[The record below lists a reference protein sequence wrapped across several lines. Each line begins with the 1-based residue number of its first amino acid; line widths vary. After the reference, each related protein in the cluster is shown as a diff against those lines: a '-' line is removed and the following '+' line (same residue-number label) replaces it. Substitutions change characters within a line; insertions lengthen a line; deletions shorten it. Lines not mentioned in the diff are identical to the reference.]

1 MASEFSVGVI
11 IGGIVGSSFRSA
23 VSGTRRALDSLGD
36 TSRRLQ
42 ERQNALTRATE
53 RYGQLGSSRMQRLN
67 SELLRVSRTMEQ
79 IERQQRRLSAVSA
92 TSDALK
98 ANRMA
103 LYGQGA
109 ETYAIGRTL
118 GAPVMASVKQ
128 YASFESQL
136 RDISVTGDLDAK
148 QERAIGLAIR
158 QASLK
163 INQLQ
168 ESLMGGVGQLVADG
182 MAPEQAATFAEM
194 LGKTATATKADMTDL
209 AKMTY
214 AFSDALKITDAK
226 ELEQAFGMA
235 ATGAK
240 LGSFELKDMAKALP
254 GMTKAFAA
262 RGITGKEAIMEIVS
276 SLEVGK
282 GSGSAEEAVTNM
294 SNWLAAM
301 GRNDTIQ
308 KYAKA
313 GINYQKSMQNLVA
326 QGFSQYESS
335 LMIANAFIDDKGKAF
350 VQQWEK
356 AGAVGDREGQQK
368 LMESFG
374 LAEVFTDIQTVN
386 HLLSMRQGWD
396 KYLSNKQEMKSPAAK
411 NTLSTDFTKQNDT
424 LEARWRRTQVGFNE
438 AAISIG
444 ESLRPALIQLGET
457 FIPLMDSVGKWIA
470 ANPQLVSGTIKVVG
484 ALLAFKMATIGLKL
498 GLNLL
503 ISPFVNVW
511 KNAVLLRA
519 NWLRLTLALGEGGK
533 LRWLVTGFSAVAR
546 GARTLGGVLSGGLV
560 RGIMI
565 AGRAV
570 LWIGRALLM
579 NPIGLA
585 ITAVAAAAYLIYR
598 NWGAVS
604 SWFKQRWADI
614 KEAFNGGVVGIGKL
628 LINWS
633 PVGLLRLT
641 LALGEGGK
649 LRWLVTG
656 FSAVARGART
666 LGGVLSGGLVRG
678 IMIAG
683 RAVLWIG
690 RALLMNPI
698 GLAIT
703 AVAAAAYLIYRN
715 WGAVSSW
722 FKQRWADIKEA
733 FNGGVVG
740 IGKLLINWSP
750 VGLLRLTLALGE
762 GGKLRW
768 LVTGFSAVARGAR
781 TLGGVL
787 SGGLVRGIMIAGRA
801 VLWIGRALLMNPIGL
816 AITAVAAAAYLIYR
830 NWGAVSSWFK
840 QRWADIKE
848 AFNGGVVG
856 IGKLLINW
864 SPVGLLY
871 KAFAAALKYLG
882 VDLPAKFTDFGGHLI
897 DGLINGIKNKWESLK
912 TTVTD
917 MGDSV
922 GGWFKEKLGIH
933 SPSRVF
939 MGFGDNIAQGAA
951 IGLQRTTPQAVLAG
965 QRMASELLP
974 KMPVS
979 IQGPKIL
986 DNTSDVRFS
995 MPSLDINGF
1004 MSSAKNALGAV
1015 INSLSSMSA
1024 IPLSTRASLLPGQRL
1039 ANEMTPDVPRIPSPE
1054 IMAAGY
1060 SGRGAAATGGGTS
1073 GGIQVSFNPQF
1084 FLNGKETAAP
1094 DGLTGALN
1102 MSLHELEKMLE
1113 RLLAQQQRRRYS

>member
-67 SELLRVSRTMEQ
+67 SDLLRVSRTMEQ

-136 RDISVTGDLDAK
+136 RDISVTGDLDSR
-148 QERAIGLAIR
+148 QEQAIGTAIR
-158 QASLK
+158 RASLQV
-163 INQLQ
+163 NQLQ
-168 ESLMGGVGQLVADG
+168 ESLLGGVGQLVADG
-182 MAPEQAATFAEM
+182 MNPQQAATFAGM
-194 LGKTATATKADMTDL
+194 LGKAATATKADMTDL

-226 ELEQAFGMA
+226 ELEQAFGIA

-254 GMTKAFAA
+254 GMAKAFAA
-262 RGITGKEAIMEIVS
+262 RGIYGKDAITQIVA

-301 GRNDTIQ
+301 GRGDTIQ

-313 GINYQKSMQNLVA
+313 GVDYQGSMQNYVA
-326 QGFSQYESS
+326 QGFSQYEAS
-335 LMIANAFIDDKGKAF
+335 LMIANRFIDGKGKAF
-350 VQQWEK
+350 LQQWK
-356 AGAVGDREGQQK
+356 AAGSRGDQEGQQK

-396 KYLSNKQEMKSPAAK
+396 KYLSSKQEMNTPSAMSTLDKDAAK
-411 NTLSTDFTKQNDT
+411 QNNTL
-424 LEARWRRTQVGFNE
+424 EGRWRRTQIGFNE

-470 ANPQLVSGTIKVVG
+470 ANPQIVSGTIKVVG

-519 NWLRLTLALGEGGK
+519 NWLRL
-533 LRWLVTGFSAVAR
+533 S
-546 GARTLGGVLSGGLV
+546 
-560 RGIMI
+560 
-565 AGRAV
+565 
-570 LWIGRALLM
+570 
-579 NPIGLA
+579 
-585 ITAVAAAAYLIYR
+585 
-598 NWGAVS
+598 
-604 SWFKQRWADI
+604 
-614 KEAFNGGVVGIGKL
+614 
-628 LINWS
+628 
-633 PVGLLRLT
+633 
-641 LALGEGGK
+641 
-649 LRWLVTG
+649 
-656 FSAVARGART
+656 
-666 LGGVLSGGLVRG
+666 
-678 IMIAG
+678 
-683 RAVLWIG
+683 
-690 RALLMNPI
+690 
-698 GLAIT
+698 
-703 AVAAAAYLIYRN
+703 
-715 WGAVSSW
+715 
-722 FKQRWADIKEA
+722 
-733 FNGGVVG
+733 
-740 IGKLLINWSP
+740 
-750 VGLLRLTLALGE
+750 LALGE

-951 IGLQRTTPQAVLAG
+951 IGLQRTTPQAALAG
-965 QRMASELLP
+965 QRMASELFP

-1060 SGRGAAATGGGTS
+1060 SDRGAAASGGGTS
-1073 GGIQVSFNPQF
+1073 GGIKVSFNPQF
-1084 FLNGKETAAP
+1084 YLNGKETAAP

>member
-67 SELLRVSRTMEQ
+67 SDLLRVSRTMEQ

-136 RDISVTGDLDAK
+136 RDISVTGDLDSR
-148 QERAIGLAIR
+148 QEQAIGTAIR
-158 QASLK
+158 RASLQV
-163 INQLQ
+163 NQLQ
-168 ESLMGGVGQLVADG
+168 ESLLGGVGQLVADG
-182 MAPEQAATFAEM
+182 MNPQQAATFAGM
-194 LGKTATATKADMTDL
+194 LGKAATATKADMTDL

-226 ELEQAFGMA
+226 ELEQAFGIA

-254 GMTKAFAA
+254 GMAKAFAA
-262 RGITGKEAIMEIVS
+262 RGIYGKDAITQIVA

-301 GRNDTIQ
+301 GRGDTIQ

-313 GINYQKSMQNLVA
+313 GVDYQGSMQNYVA
-326 QGFSQYESS
+326 QGFSQYEAS
-335 LMIANAFIDDKGKAF
+335 LMIANRFIDGKGKAF
-350 VQQWEK
+350 LQQWK
-356 AGAVGDREGQQK
+356 AAGSRGDQEGQQK

-396 KYLSNKQEMKSPAAK
+396 KYLSSKQEMNTPSAMSTLDKDAAK
-411 NTLSTDFTKQNDT
+411 QNNTL
-424 LEARWRRTQVGFNE
+424 EGRWRRTQIGFNE

-614 KEAFNGGVVGIGKL
+614 KEAFNGGI
-628 LINWS
+628 
-633 PVGLLRLT
+633 
-641 LALGEGGK
+641 
-649 LRWLVTG
+649 
-656 FSAVARGART
+656 
-666 LGGVLSGGLVRG
+666 
-678 IMIAG
+678 
-683 RAVLWIG
+683 
-690 RALLMNPI
+690 
-698 GLAIT
+698 
-703 AVAAAAYLIYRN
+703 
-715 WGAVSSW
+715 
-722 FKQRWADIKEA
+722 
-733 FNGGVVG
+733 
-740 IGKLLINWSP
+740 
-750 VGLLRLTLALGE
+750 
-762 GGKLRW
+762 
-768 LVTGFSAVARGAR
+768 
-781 TLGGVL
+781 
-787 SGGLVRGIMIAGRA
+787 
-801 VLWIGRALLMNPIGL
+801 
-816 AITAVAAAAYLIYR
+816 
-830 NWGAVSSWFK
+830 
-840 QRWADIKE
+840 
-848 AFNGGVVG
+848 VG

-951 IGLQRTTPQAVLAG
+951 IGLQRTTPQAALAG

-1004 MSSAKNALGAV
+1004 MSSAKNVLGAV
-1015 INSLSSMSA
+1015 INSLSAMPA

-1060 SGRGAAATGGGTS
+1060 SDRGAAASGGGTS
-1073 GGIQVSFNPQF
+1073 GGIKVSFNPQF

-1094 DGLTGALN
+1094 DGVTGALN